1 LSLVALD
8 GESARAKGRAK
19 MSDEDAKA
27 REERRRKLIG
37 RLMILGLLALIL
49 VYLIPLLTRPH

>member
-1 LSLVALD
+1 
-8 GESARAKGRAK
+8 
-19 MSDEDAKA
+19 MSDDDKTA